1 MTQMSENEKNYL
13 EQSDDLQSEDKRM
26 ENSVALEVKNLQV
39 LYGDKHV
46 VHDVSMKFPANK
58 ITAMIGAS
66 GSGKSTLLRSL
77 NRMNDDLATVKG
89 EINFHDL
96 NINQPK
102 VNVYRIRQ
110 QIGMVFQQP
119 TPFPL
124 SIYENVI
131 YGLRLAGVKDRQ
143 ILDQRVEESLRQ
155 AALWEEVKDHLKESA
170 LALSG
175 GQQQRLCIARTL
187 AVQPEIILM
196 DEPTSALDPVSTS
209 QIEDTLVQLKEK
221 FTIIMVTHNMQ
232 QASRSA
238 DWTAFMHQGKLIEF
252 NQTADIFMN
261 PQQQQTAD
269 YLSGKF
275 G

>member
-1 MTQMSENEKNYL
+1 
-13 EQSDDLQSEDKRM
+13 M
-26 ENSVALEVKNLQV
+26 ENSIALATKDLVVA
-39 LYGDKHV
+39 YGGKKV
-46 VHDVSMKFPANK
+46 VHKVSLKFPQNQ
-58 ITAMIGAS
+58 ITALIGAS
-66 GSGKSTLLRSL
+66 GSGKSTVLRSL
-77 NRMNDDLATVKG
+77 NRMNDDLANVEG
-89 EINFHDL
+89 EINFHGV

-102 VNVYRIRQ
+102 VNVYHVRQ

-131 YGLRLAGVKDRQ
+131 YGLRLAGEKNKQV
-143 ILDQRVEESLRQ
+143 LDQRVEESLRQ
-155 AALWEEVKDHLKESA
+155 AALWDEVKDQLKASA

-187 AVQPEIILM
+187 AVRPEIILM

-209 QIEDTLVQLKEK
+209 QIEDTLVQLKEQ

-238 DWTAFMHQGKLIEF
+238 DWTAFMHQGRLIEF
-252 NQTADIFMN
+252 DKTANIFMN
-261 PQQQQTAD
+261 PQEQKTAD